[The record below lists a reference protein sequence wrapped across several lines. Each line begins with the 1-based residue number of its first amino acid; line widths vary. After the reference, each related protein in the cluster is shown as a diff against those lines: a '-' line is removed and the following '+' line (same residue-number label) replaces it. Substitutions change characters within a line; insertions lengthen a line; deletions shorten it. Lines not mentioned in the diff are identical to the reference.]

1 MGFPSVAGNFQESF
15 RVIAASRGAGEI
27 RELPGV
33 SVASSGVTLQMFNA
47 AFLSGQP
54 PATENKGLTA
64 LHAHSR
70 ASGAAIHRG
79 SSEG

>member
-1 MGFPSVAGNFQESF
+1 VDFPSVAGNLRESF
-15 RVIAASRGAGEI
+15 RVIAASRGGGEI

-33 SVASSGVTLQMFNA
+33 SVASSGVTFQMFNA

-54 PATENKGLTA
+54 PATETNRLTA
-64 LHAHSR
+64 LHAYSR
-70 ASGAAIHRG
+70 ASLAAIHRG